1 MKLKNYL
8 QENQIKP
15 SIFAGQLG
23 VSPSTITRLLK
34 GERTPRIGLVAQIA
48 KATNNAV
55 SFSDFIEGNC
65 ISRPVAEGGGQEQA
79 RKG

>member
-8 QENQIKP
+8 QENKIKP

-23 VSPSTITRLLK
+23 VSPSTITRLLR
-34 GERTPRIGLVAQIA
+34 GERIPRIGLVAQIA

-55 SFSDFIEGNC
+55 SFYDFIDAIE
-65 ISRPVAEGGGQEQA
+65 RPDAGDRIEEEI
-79 RKG
+79 R

>member
-1 MKLKNYL
+1 MAMKLKNYL

-23 VSPSTITRLLK
+23 VAPSTITRLLK

-48 KATNNAV
+48 KAANYTPILDNGL
-55 SFSDFIEGNC
+55 S
-65 ISRPVAEGGGQEQA
+65 
-79 RKG
+79 